1 MTNERRYGE
10 EEVAEIFEA
19 ATTTH
24 GAQRRVSST
33 ADGLTLTQLQAIGSE
48 VGVAPDRIAAAAS
61 ALDLRRGVHPRRTH
75 LGMPI
80 SVGRTVDLPRAP
92 TDREWELLVSELR
105 KTFNA
110 QGKDGSSGN
119 LRAWTNSNLHAY
131 VEPTEAGYRFRIG
144 TLKGDAATLNWTG
157 AAGMLA
163 GLILA
168 GPLLVTGQLTESL
181 VGPGFIGIMGAAAF
195 AYNAVRL
202 PRWAHEREEQME
214 YMAQRVQTLIKTD
227 TGEP

>member
-1 MTNERRYGE
+1 
-10 EEVAEIFEA
+10 
-19 ATTTH
+19 
-24 GAQRRVSST
+24 
-33 ADGLTLTQLQAIGSE
+33 
-48 VGVAPDRIAAAAS
+48 
-61 ALDLRRGVHPRRTH
+61 
-75 LGMPI
+75 
-80 SVGRTVDLPRAP
+80 
-92 TDREWELLVSELR
+92 
-105 KTFNA
+105 
-110 QGKDGSSGN
+110 
-119 LRAWTNSNLHAY
+119 
-131 VEPTEAGYRFRIG
+131 
-144 TLKGDAATLNWTG
+144 
-157 AAGMLA
+157 MLA